1 MSSTPSDKKKS
12 KSAEEQHLCKR
23 MYEVTTKVLGRKKD
37 VVGGGQDVGV
47 RGVSEGGSSWR
58 RAQQARDVGGCT
70 YPLPGPGSRTSEV

>member
-1 MSSTPSDKKKS
+1 
-12 KSAEEQHLCKR
+12 

>member
-37 VVGGGQDVGV
+37 VVGEGQDEGV
-47 RGVSEGGSSWR
+47 RGEGGSSWG
-58 RAQQARDVGGCT
+58 RAQQARGVGGCT

>member
-47 RGVSEGGSSWR
+47 RGEGGSSWR
-58 RAQQARDVGGCT
+58 RAQQARGVGGCT